1 MLNDPSTGRQPLL
14 RADDSSDCVKPLW
27 HYYFRLP
34 LFDVIIHGMTTKL
47 SFLADSQ
54 FGVFLRSQAITAGY
68 SPREIQR
75 RLGAAEW
82 VGVRRG
88 AYAIAS
94 TWRGMTTT
102 ERHRAMCFAVATKIG
117 ADAAISH
124 TSAVAMH
131 GLPMW
136 GYDLSEVHVSK
147 ANVSRHSGGVFH
159 HRTAVPPDR
168 IVEIGGIPVT
178 AAPRALVEAAL
189 ISPPEPCVVTMD
201 AALRDGITTKQE
213 LVETID
219 AMRDWPGA
227 RNAGRVVS
235 LADGKS
241 ESLGESRARY
251 AFYLADLPEPRLQY
265 EIHDRRGLLV
275 ARVDFLFEE
284 YRTIAEFDG
293 KVKYTGELTP
303 GTNPTDVLWRE
314 KKREDR
320 LRAMGFEIV
329 RITWADL
336 TDVSALGAKVRAA
349 FARARGGERVRMA
362 TR

>member
-1 MLNDPSTGRQPLL
+1 M
-14 RADDSSDCVKPLW
+14 
-27 HYYFRLP
+27 
-34 LFDVIIHGMTTKL
+34 TKL

-54 FGVFLRSQAITAGY
+54 FGVFLRPQAIAAGY

-82 VGVRRG
+82 VVVRRG

-94 TWRGMTTT
+94 TWRAMSST
-102 ERHRAMCFAVATKIG
+102 ERHLAMCFAVATKIG
-117 ADAAISH
+117 ANAAISH
-124 TSAVAMH
+124 TSAVALQ

-136 GYDLSEVHVSK
+136 GHDLGEVHVSK

-159 HRTAVPPDR
+159 HRTAVPHDH
-168 IVEIGGIPVT
+168 IVNIRGVPAT
-178 AAPRALVEAAL
+178 TTPRALVEAAL

-201 AALRDGITTKQE
+201 AALHHGATTKQE
-213 LVETID
+213 LLEMLD

-241 ESLGESRARY
+241 ESVGESRARF

-265 EIHDRRGLLV
+265 EIRDRRGLLV

-284 YRTIAEFDG
+284 YRTVAEFDG

-303 GTNPTDVLWRE
+303 QTNPTDVLWRE

-336 TDVSALGAKVRAA
+336 TDVNALGAKVRAA
-349 FARARGGERVRMA
+349 FTRARGGGKVRLA